1 MTNMSIKV
9 TIIEDHKE
17 YRESIFY
24 ILNSTDGFE
33 CVGQFESVESALKQ
47 MVQTDVVLLDIH
59 LEGISG
65 IDGITK
71 IKDICP
77 SCKIV
82 MLTVFED
89 DTNIF
94 RALLEGADGYILKK
108 TPPTR
113 LLQAIEDAASGGAP
127 MTPSIAKITLDL
139 FKDHLKPKKQPKIL
153 TPREEEILRLVVD
166 GLSSNDIAEKLFISL
181 QTVRNHIRHIYE
193 KLHVHSKSQVVAK
206 AIKEGFI

>member
-153 TPREEEILRLVVD
+153 TPREEEILKLVVD